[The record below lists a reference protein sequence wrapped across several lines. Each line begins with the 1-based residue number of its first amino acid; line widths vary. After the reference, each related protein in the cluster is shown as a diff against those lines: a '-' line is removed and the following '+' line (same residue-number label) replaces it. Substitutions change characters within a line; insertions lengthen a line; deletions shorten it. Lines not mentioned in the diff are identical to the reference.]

1 MTPNSE
7 EFDDQTSSSGSSNIF
22 LNGSTQRSLICL
34 SVSKKGS
41 HRNNNSM
48 KEKDCG
54 EEHKTNRET
63 PVSSG
68 NSGDNQGG
76 VESSDSPFDKAKE

>member
-7 EFDDQTSSSGSSNIF
+7 EFDDQTSSSGSSK
-22 LNGSTQRSLICL
+22 
-34 SVSKKGS
+34 SKKGS
-41 HRNNNSM
+41 NRHNNSM

-54 EEHKTNRET
+54 EEHKINRET
-63 PVSSG
+63 LVSSG